1 MNWILV
7 VLTGFMLL
15 CLLSIALIAIFNP
28 IVFKMALRNP
38 PRRKAQSILIIFGLM
53 LATLIVSSALTTGDT
68 LDHTIT
74 KITYDTLGPIDQTIA
89 FVGEGGGNGTLSTSS
104 EPIPASLADDL
115 ATRFEGD
122 PDIQAFMPMLTVD
135 VPAIS
140 FERQLSEPSV
150 VLAGLDFERV
160 QAVGGIQQPN
170 GAQIDL
176 SQVQPGS
183 AILSE
188 TLADDL
194 DAVVGDTITVVV
206 NSQPTEVT
214 VAAIGRDSILTGIS
228 FGFEGPTNHGLAMA
242 LSEVQQLTGLE
253 GMARFIAVTNHGG
266 IQGAVD
272 HSEAASDKLEATL
285 ESLGAV
291 NGFEGDQLGVN
302 PVKAQSVAAAE
313 FAGSLFTSLFLVL
326 GLFSISA
333 GILLIFLIFLMLAAE
348 RRSEMGMSRAV
359 GMRQSHLVQQFL
371 AEGTLYDLG
380 SALVGAI
387 LGVGV
392 AFIMVG
398 IINQVIGEFLTIS
411 PTWSPRSIAVAYTLG
426 VTITFITVIF
436 ASLRAARLNIVAA
449 IRDLPDLGDD
459 MRTRPRWIWW
469 RKLPRFG
476 PQLWNGGLYAISL
489 LWFPLE
495 LLPNLLIYP
504 VRVVIW
510 MVRIIAHYV
519 GWGPLLVPIG
529 VLFML
534 WGWQRADHSWSLAI
548 YSIGLSLFGLGL
560 MLILSKWLPQRIVFT
575 AISLILLFWWLS
587 PTEGVWGDIVGV
599 FTPNNL
605 TGDFEMFF
613 ISGIMM
619 VTFATLLIMWNAEI
633 IVWIV
638 SLFGRAFSR
647 WLPAVK
653 TAVAYPLAS
662 KTKTGLTLAMFALIM
677 FSLVTMSTLNANFIE
692 LFTTDEATAGWDI
705 EVATSPNNPIE
716 DFRGALEGSAVDLN
730 EFRAIGGMVL
740 IDYENSEIRLP
751 DDVEA
756 DGSPDWKRHE
766 LRGVDD
772 EFALN
777 TAMPLKVKAAGYET
791 DAEIWEA
798 IANDPT
804 LAVVDAFTAGPG
816 DFGADPDGFRVS
828 DVDPSEPVMQ
838 PTEAIIRDPSTGT
851 EQTIT
856 IIGVI
861 DDKISTAFGVYM
873 GEQALLD
880 VYGTPD
886 GQLRYISLTDKSVEH
901 AKDVA
906 KQIEQA
912 LFEYGVQAESTQ
924 EQLRV
929 QAQLNTGFLDL
940 IQGFMG
946 LGLLVG
952 IAALGV
958 ISFRA
963 VVERRQ
969 QIGMLR
975 AIGFQR
981 NMVAASFLLEAMTVA
996 VLGILAGLTLGLIL
1010 SHNLISSP
1018 EFNGGSDFT
1027 GFVIPWQQLT
1037 IMITIAL
1044 VAAAVMTIVP
1054 SRKAASVPV
1063 AEALR
1068 YE

>member
-1 MNWILV
+1 MDNIFGLSMNWVLA
-7 VLTGFMLL
+7 VLTGIMLL

-28 IVFKMALRNP
+28 IVFKMAIRNP
-38 PRRKAQSILIIFGLM
+38 PRRKAQSILIVFGLM

-74 KITYDTLGPIDQTIA
+74 KITYDTLGPVDQTIA
-89 FVGEGGGNGTLSTSS
+89 FVGEAGGRGTLSTSS
-104 EPIPASLADDL
+104 EPIDAALADEL
-115 ATRFEGD
+115 AAQFEGD
-122 PDIQAFMPMLTVD
+122 PDIESFMPMLTLD
-135 VPAIS
+135 VPAINTPN
-140 FERQLSEPSV
+140 RLSEPSV

-160 QAVGGIQQPN
+160 EAVGGIQRPD
-170 GAQIDL
+170 GSTIDL
-176 SQVQPGS
+176 SAIEPGS

-188 TLADDL
+188 SLADDL
-194 DAVVGDTITVVV
+194 EAVEGDTITIFISGEEHPVRVGAV
-206 NSQPTEVT
+206 
-214 VAAIGRDSILTGIS
+214 GRDSILTGIS
-228 FGFEGPTNHGLAMA
+228 FGQEGPTNNGLAMA
-242 LSEVQQLTGLE
+242 LAEVQQLSGLE
-253 GMARFIAVTNHGG
+253 GQARFIAVTNQGG
-266 IQGAVD
+266 IQGAVG
-272 HSEAASDKLEATL
+272 HSEAAEDKLENALDGT
-285 ESLGAV
+285 E
-291 NGFEGDQLGVN
+291 LGVN
-302 PVKAQSVAAAE
+302 PVKRLSVEAAE
-313 FAGSLFTSLFLVL
+313 FAGSVFTSLFLVL

-333 GILLIFLIFLMLAAE
+333 GVLLIFLIFLMLAAE
-348 RRSEMGMSRAV
+348 RRSEMGMARAV
-359 GMRQSHLVQQFL
+359 GMRQNHLVQQFL

-380 SALVGAI
+380 SAFVGAL

-392 AFIMVG
+392 AYIMVG
-398 IINQVIGEFLTIS
+398 ILNQVIGEFFSIS
-411 PTWSPRSIAVAYTLG
+411 PTWTPRSIAVAYTLG

-436 ASLRAARLNIVAA
+436 ASTRAARLNIVAA
-449 IRDLPDLGDD
+449 IRDLPDLGTDKQE
-459 MRTRPRWIWW
+459 RPRWIWW

-476 PQLWNGGLYAISL
+476 PQLWGGGLYLISL
-489 LWFPLE
+489 LWFPIE

-504 VRVVIW
+504 IRVAVWLVRVL
-510 MVRIIAHYV
+510 AHYV
-519 GWGPLLVPIG
+519 GWGPLLVPVG
-529 VLFML
+529 LLWML
-534 WGWQRADHSWSLAI
+534 WGWSRADHSWSLAI

-560 MLILSKWLPQRIVFT
+560 MLVLRRWLPQRIVFT
-575 AISLILLFWWLS
+575 VISFILLFWWLS
-587 PTEGVWGDIVGV
+587 PTDGWWGDFVGI

-605 TGDFEMFF
+605 EGDFEMFF

-619 VTFATLLIMWNAEI
+619 VTFATLLIMWNAEV

-638 SLFGRAFSR
+638 SLFGRLFTR

-692 LFTTDEATAGWDI
+692 LFTTDEATAGWDV
-705 EVATSPNNPIE
+705 EVITSPNNPIA
-716 DFRGALEGSAVDLN
+716 DLRGELQGTDVNLDEFQAVGS
-730 EFRAIGGMVL
+730 MVR
-740 IDYENSEIRLP
+740 INPENSEIRLP
-751 DDVEA
+751 TDVED
-756 DGSPDWKRHE
+756 DGSPEWKRHV
-766 LRGVDD
+766 LNGVD
-772 EFALN
+772 EEYALN
-777 TAMPLKVKAAGYET
+777 TVSPLKAKAVGYET

-798 IANDPT
+798 IAADPT
-804 LAVVDAFTAGPG
+804 LAVIDAFSVGAAE
-816 DFGADPDGFRVS
+816 FGSSEDGFRLS
-828 DVDPSEPVMQ
+828 DTDRNEPVME
-838 PTEAIIRDPSTGT
+838 PVEAIMRDPSTGQ

-861 DDKISTAFGVYM
+861 DDKISTVFGVYM

-880 VYGTPD
+880 IYGMPD
-886 GQLRYISLTDKSVEH
+886 SQLSFISLTDKSPEH
-901 AKDVA
+901 AEDVA
-906 KQIEQA
+906 RQIEQA
-912 LFEYGVQAESTQ
+912 LFSFGVQAESTQ
-924 EQLRV
+924 EQLRI

-981 NMVAASFLLEAMTVA
+981 NMVAASFLLEAMVVA
-996 VLGILAGLTLGLIL
+996 VLGILAGLTLGIIL
-1010 SHNLISSP
+1010 SRNLISSP
-1018 EFNGGSDFT
+1018 EFSGGTEFT
-1027 GFVIPWQQLT
+1027 SFVVPWGQLGV
-1037 IMITIAL
+1037 MIGIAL
-1044 VAAAVMTIVP
+1044 VAAAIMTIVP